1 MSGLLG
7 IARIMWVVG
16 IGPRK
21 APDSGSINFYSI
33 RDVECSF
40 VCYMWIYMYVW
51 MWSCIEKI
59 QSDENTGRYG
69 EVTVA
74 VAETVPYFI
83 GSLDKTH
90 RIKQAR

>member
-16 IGPRK
+16 IGPRRT
-21 APDSGSINFYSI
+21 PDSLIFIPYAMSSVRSCVICG
-33 RDVECSF
+33 
-40 VCYMWIYMYVW
+40 YMYVW

-69 EVTVA
+69 VA
-74 VAETVPYFI
+74 VAEAATYFI